1 MSHPAPTY
9 AFLFTLT
16 MEKAAKKRD
25 LVHLSRNG
33 KRRKV
38 SRTTYNLWPD
48 HKYGYE
54 EVREEG
60 KNEAELPNALKKN
73 IEKAGAKEKAPAK
86 EKVSAAQAAAIS
98 PAIKAADAPPATP
111 PAGDVNQD

>member
-1 MSHPAPTY
+1 MSHPALTY

-54 EVREEG
+54 EVREEREG
-60 KNEAELPNALKKN
+60 AAELPNALKKN
-73 IEKAGAKEKAPAK
+73 IEKAAPKEK
-86 EKVSAAQAAAIS
+86 KVST
-98 PAIKAADAPPATP
+98 APPAAVMAATP

>member
-1 MSHPAPTY
+1 MPHPALTY

-60 KNEAELPNALKKN
+60 REELPTAVKKN
-73 IEKAGAKEKAPAK
+73 L
-86 EKVSAAQAAAIS
+86 EKVEGKGKGS
-98 PAIKAADAPPATP
+98 PKNAPVATP
-111 PAGDVNQD
+111 PPPAIPLAAPQGDVNKD